1 MVNDQAT
8 PVKKIDG
15 RGVAAGLVGAI
26 VIWGIPV
33 IVGLL
38 IYFVIKGK
46 KALATGVAIGAG
58 IGILV
63 LSATCFVILSTSN

>member
-26 VIWGIPV
+26 LVWGIPV
-33 IVGLL
+33 VIGLL
-38 IYFVIKGK
+38 IYFVVNGK
-46 KALATGVAIGAG
+46 KALATGVAVGAG

-63 LSATCFVILSTSN
+63 LSATCFVILSTMN